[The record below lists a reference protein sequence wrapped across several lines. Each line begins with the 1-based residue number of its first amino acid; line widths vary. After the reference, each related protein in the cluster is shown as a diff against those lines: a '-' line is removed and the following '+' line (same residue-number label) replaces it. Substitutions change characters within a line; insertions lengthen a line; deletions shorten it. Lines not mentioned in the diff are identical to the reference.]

1 MNCENEKRAHKRIS
15 VKLSGYLILEYTTY
29 AASIKNISKHG
40 LSFVVFSMQSP
51 VIFKSES
58 NIEIVLQTSAEEKL
72 KLSGKKK

>member
-1 MNCENEKRAHKRIS
+1 MKHKYVRAHNRIP
-15 VKLSGYLILEYTTY
+15 VRLPGYLILGYTTY